1 MMYERKL
8 KYQKRIK
15 NLLNDKLVDV
25 FNSEIKKTIIKTEK
39 NKK

>member
-15 NLLNDKLVDV
+15 HLLNDKLVDV